1 MHSQTISNYGERAR
15 DEGARINFPTYGM
28 RITYSIDVTRTP
40 VAPDHFLDEDE
51 VEGFGPV
58 DEGLCVGPDCEADLG
73 NYVGA
78 LPAPFAVPCWM
89 DGCPDYADGISG
101 QAELS
106 ECESLVED
114 QHGPNWDATVACDAL
129 LAIDDVDGP
138 SAVPDSAILAM
149 PFWLP

>member
-1 MHSQTISNYGERAR
+1 MHSQTSSNYGEHSL
-15 DEGARINFPTYGM
+15 DEGTHINFPTYGT

-40 VAPDHFLDEDE
+40 VAPNHFLDK
-51 VEGFGPV
+51 VEGLDSV
-58 DEGLCVGPDCEADLG
+58 DEGLCVGPDYGADLG

-78 LPAPFAVPCWM
+78 LPSPFTVSCRM
-89 DGCPDYADGISG
+89 DGCLDYTDGVSG
-101 QAELS
+101 QIELF

-114 QHGPNWDATVACDAL
+114 QHRANWDATVACDAL

-138 SAVPDSAILAM
+138 SAVPDSAIPAI